1 MSNLELSHKN
11 LGSKLVTYL
20 LDQAAALKEGRPA
33 NAELEIFLGYL
44 NARKESSILAGYIAC
59 LVNGTSTDTLQ
70 GAVQEQPVRFL
81 KELMDFCYETL
92 NSKDLKSDK
101 FKMELALK
109 FFSLVLHDLV
119 ARPEPIMINK
129 NQQALLE
136 NIMRKSNSYAGVNF
150 PIIDQITL
158 TSQADL
164 NGPLVNRVVVEGL
177 AEYNN
182 QSEDKSHRL
191 YLLSLDALLFRSGDS
206 SIFSSLDLDQLL
218 HIVEW
223 LDELNSIP
231 NKAEQLKPEPGID
244 FYSLSTFKHALA
256 VNMAI
261 KVASRESGDLDQSQ
275 LNQIR
280 KFMGHLGIRKGSP
293 ELSALEKVAIH
304 FPQEPLNPEW
314 WSSLSLTELLEV
326 CLDRPLLQDAIIGA
340 SRSGEWFD
348 DAVESH
354 MRVSAEFKDLVTA
367 MNSNLIFGSPS
378 SGELIKLWK
387 LVALKSK
394 TLQDIEASLVEEPTK
409 NAERLANLELEEV
422 KSQHQAE
429 INLLSSK
436 LAAAKGDLDSTRM
449 ALESKGNSISEA
461 RGDLELG
468 VAKKYGEALARLIRR
483 LERDSNKST
492 LTEILDRE
500 AAGLKRLDIEILP
513 SGSLADFD
521 PAIHDAVGIQI
532 SIGNKVEVLETGAV
546 LTIGDKSITLMKA
559 VVKPSP

>member
-1 MSNLELSHKN
+1 MSNLEFSHKD

-20 LDQAAALKEGRPA
+20 LDQAAALKQGRPA
-33 NAELEIFLGYL
+33 DAERELFLGHL
-44 NARKESSILAGYIAC
+44 NAGKESSILAGYIAC
-59 LVNGTSTDTLQ
+59 LVSGSSTDTLQ

-81 KELMDFCYETL
+81 KELVDFCYETL

-101 FKMELALK
+101 FKMELGLK

-129 NQQALLE
+129 NQLALLE
-136 NIMRKSNSYAGVNF
+136 NILRNSNSYAVNF
-150 PIIDQITL
+150 PSIEQITL
-158 TSQADL
+158 NSQADI

-177 AEYNN
+177 AEQNN
-182 QSEDKSHRL
+182 QNDGNGHRL
-191 YLLSLDALLFRSGDS
+191 YLLSLEALLFRSGDS
-206 SIFSSLDLDQLL
+206 SIFSSLNLAQLL

-244 FYSLSTFKHALA
+244 FYSLSAFKHALA

-261 KVASRESGDLDQSQ
+261 KVISRESGDLDQSQ
-275 LNQIR
+275 LNQVR

-293 ELSALEKVAIH
+293 ELSALEKIAIH
-304 FPQEPLNPEW
+304 FPKEPLNSEW
-314 WSSLSLTELLEV
+314 WSSLSLTELLEI

-348 DAVESH
+348 DAVERH
-354 MRVSAEFKDLVTA
+354 MRFSTEFKDLVTA
-367 MNSNLIFGSPS
+367 MNSNFIFGSPS

-409 NAERLANLELEEV
+409 KAERLANLELEEV

-429 INLLSSK
+429 INLFSSK

-532 SIGNKVEVLETGAV
+532 SIGNKVEVLEAGAL
-546 LTIGDKSITLMKA
+546 LTFGDKRITLMKA